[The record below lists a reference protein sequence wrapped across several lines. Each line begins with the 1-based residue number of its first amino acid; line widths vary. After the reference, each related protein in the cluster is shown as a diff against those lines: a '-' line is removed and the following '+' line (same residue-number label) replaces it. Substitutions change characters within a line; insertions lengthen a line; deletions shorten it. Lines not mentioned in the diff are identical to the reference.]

1 MYDSSAGNAM
11 PPRCLRRLHF
21 ERCFSFLPPKNPIG
35 EGIQVCKLIQSLL
48 ACSLNGS
55 GGQVHTRCDLTPE
68 LLLKI
73 VFSDNGLLPL
83 VQKPD
88 VMQKPFS
95 LMTQLGIPA
104 YVYSTPGMKQSA
116 ADAIGNTIRNA
127 I

>member
-1 MYDSSAGNAM
+1 M
-11 PPRCLRRLHF
+11 PSRRLWRLYF
-21 ERCFSFLPPKNPIG
+21 ERCFSFLAPKDAVS
-35 EGIQVCKLIQSLL
+35 EGVEICKFIQSLL

-73 VFSDNGLLPL
+73 VFSDNVLLPL

-95 LMTQLGIPA
+95 LMAQLGIPA

>member
-1 MYDSSAGNAM
+1 MCVLRSEQPGQLKSGLFCVTSFRTRGCTPCDACGIYPSALCGGNNLLTQIVPAAK
-11 PPRCLRRLHF
+11 
-21 ERCFSFLPPKNPIG
+21 SDNPIPSARPST
-35 EGIQVCKLIQSLL
+35 ENV
-48 ACSLNGS
+48 
-55 GGQVHTRCDLTPE
+55 
-68 LLLKI
+68 
-73 VFSDNGLLPL
+73 VFSDNVLLPL

-95 LMTQLGIPA
+95 LMAQLGIPA

>member
-1 MYDSSAGNAM
+1 M
-11 PPRCLRRLHF
+11 PPHCPRRHYF
-21 ERCFSFLPPKNPIG
+21 ERCFSFLPPKNPVG

-95 LMTQLGIPA
+95 LMAQLGIPA